1 MGKTEF
7 QLDSCLDEIDK
18 QLSKMIE
25 QEYPQKFKEL
35 VYKLAQELMGKV
47 VELTPND
54 TGDLQRGW
62 TIGKVVKKGDEYY
75 IEVFNNLDYA
85 EHVEH
90 GHRTRGGKKFVPG
103 AHMMKISL
111 TELNARLPAYLSQW
125 IHEFISV
132 NNL

>member
-62 TIGKVVKKGDEYY
+62 TVGEVVKKGDEYY
-75 IEVFNNLDYA
+75 IEVFNNLDYV
-85 EHVEH
+85 EHVEY
-90 GHRTRGGKKFVPG
+90 GHRTKGGKKLVKG
-103 AHMMKISL
+103 AHMMEISL
-111 TELNARLPAYLSQW
+111 TELNDRLPAYLSQW